1 MTTVTAGATL
11 QAAVRQR
18 VGGFFTN
25 TFRAN
30 GKTCQVCTGPA
41 RNELCPQCVAHRRV
55 FGDQLATQIFTLS
68 YVQGNHPRE
77 IHQSAHTVR
86 SYKNPLPS
94 VECQQNL
101 QLLVAVAS
109 AVHGACMQ
117 QRVGRHWDSLTIVP
131 SASRPGP
138 DHPVAA
144 LARQVR
150 ALRGESRRFDLSLG
164 PGSADPSRTVRA
176 DRFVVPAEHV
186 DLVEGRHVLLV
197 DDTWTTGSKL
207 QSAAVA
213 LRRAGAAMITGLC
226 VARWCR
232 WDWPDHAAL
241 LADLDGGYDPLSC
254 PATDGTCDRALA
266 I

>member
-1 MTTVTAGATL
+1 MTTTAGATL

-18 VGGFFTN
+18 VGGFFAN
-25 TFRAN
+25 TFRGNA
-30 GKTCQVCTGPA
+30 KTCQVCTGPA
-41 RNELCPQCVAHRRV
+41 RNELCSQCAGHRRV
-55 FGDQLATQIFTLS
+55 FGDQLAAQIFTLT

-86 SYKNPLPS
+86 SYKNPLPA
-94 VECQQNL
+94 VESLQNL

-117 QRVGRHWDSLTIVP
+117 QSVGRNWDSLTFVP
-131 SASRPGP
+131 SASRLGP
-138 DHPVAA
+138 AHPVAA

-150 ALRGESRRFDLSLG
+150 PLRGPLRRFDLDLG
-164 PGSADPSRTVRA
+164 PGSADRSRRVRA
-176 DRFVVPAEHV
+176 DRFVMRAEHV

-197 DDTWTTGSKL
+197 DDTWTTGAKL
-207 QSAAVA
+207 QSAALA

-241 LADLDGGYDPLSC
+241 LAELDAAYDPLSC
-254 PATDGTCDRALA
+254 PASGGPCDRGLA